1 VILVTTITALSNC
14 PVCKGTG
21 FDDDFG
27 SPCNCRLIA
36 AALRNT
42 SYPEPAPQSR
52 SPRGEGGGRG
62 TSKPSVD
69 PTLIAWLAEQ
79 TWSEFAQSLAK
90 QHART
95 GSLSPNQ
102 IASASGMRAKCEAKR
117 PKATAPATVA
127 APAVVTAPVDE
138 DPLDLSKVPSGLY
151 AVPGGDTR
159 LKVQI
164 DNVRTGKWD
173 GWVFVKDAAV
183 YGEGRRYGSQKP
195 GAYYRGQIEAALRV
209 IAADPMAAS
218 AAYGHLTS
226 TCGRCGRPLEKE
238 ESVARGI
245 GPDCAGKAWSL

>member
-1 VILVTTITALSNC
+1 MTTTTALSNC
-14 PVCKGTG
+14 PVCNGTG
-21 FDDDFG
+21 FDDDFD
-27 SPCNCRLIA
+27 SPCNCLRIA
-36 AALRNT
+36 AALRSPFFT
-42 SYPEPAPQSR
+42 EPAPQSR
-52 SPRGEGGGRG
+52 IPRGEGGGRG
-62 TSKPSVD
+62 TSSKVVID
-69 PTLIAWLAEQ
+69 PTLVAWLAEQ

-102 IASASGMRAKCEAKR
+102 IASATAMRAKCEAKR
-117 PKATAPATVA
+117 PKVTTPAPVVSSAPAQ
-127 APAVVTAPVDE
+127 APVDE

-151 AVPGGDTR
+151 AVPGADSR

-164 DNVRTGKWD
+164 DNVRKGKWD

-209 IAADPMAAS
+209 IAADPQAAS

-226 TCGRCGRPLEKE
+226 TCGRCGRPLEDE

-245 GPDCAGKAWSL
+245 GPVCNGKAWSA